1 MKSVAITLCCI
12 ALALVAVACTETAP
26 STNSTPSTAAASPTA
41 TKPLDPLAVGREN
54 FQKNCEACHGP
65 AGEGGP
71 AKVDNKEIKVPSLK
85 SEHAMKKTDDQIT
98 KVINNGDGPM
108 PGFKD
113 KMTPEQ
119 ITELVKFVRAEIQK
133 K

>member
-1 MKSVAITLCCI
+1 MRALAIALFCVALSLVAI
-12 ALALVAVACTETAP
+12 ACTETAP
-26 STNSTPSTAAASPTA
+26 PTNNTPTAAASPSP
-41 TKPLDPLAVGREN
+41 TKPVDLLAVGREN
-54 FQKNCEACHGP
+54 YQKNCESCHGP

-71 AKVDNKEIKVPSLK
+71 VKVDNKEIKVPSIK
-85 SEHAMKKTDDQIT
+85 SEHAVKKTDEQIT

-108 PGFKD
+108 PAFKD